1 MNSSNILAWTHLL
14 HKYTSNTCY
23 VVDIFHSKFQKHH
36 NFSHLISRVFNM
48 DTFFDVHASVPAEVW
63 TLGQLNAQ
71 KANLINTMEA
81 AKSRVFNSN
90 QQIRLSHQ
98 ESIVFFII
106 PSFINSPPL
115 NLKFGFSSSILFPLY
130 LFPFFLTRTSSVTQ
144 WRASISHLR
153 YDPQETFFLNK

>member
-1 MNSSNILAWTHLL
+1 MKSSNILAWIHLL
-14 HKYTSNTCY
+14 HKYTSNTLY
-23 VVDIFHSKFQKHH
+23 VMNIFHSKFQKHH
-36 NFSHLISRVFNM
+36 NFSHIISRVFNM

-98 ESIVFFII
+98 ESIVFII
-106 PSFINSPPL
+106 IRSFINSPPL
-115 NLKFGFSSSILFPLY
+115 NLKFSSRRLSYFLHIYFLF
-130 LFPFFLTRTSSVTQ
+130 FITRTSSVMQ
-144 WRASISHLR
+144 WRASISHVR
-153 YDPQETFFLNK
+153 YDPQETFFSNK